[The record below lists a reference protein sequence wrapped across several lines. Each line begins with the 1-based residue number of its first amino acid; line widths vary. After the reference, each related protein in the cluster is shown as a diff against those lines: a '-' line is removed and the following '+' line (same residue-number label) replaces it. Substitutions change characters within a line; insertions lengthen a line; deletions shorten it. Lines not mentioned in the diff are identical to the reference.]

1 MGKTSEFAINA
12 GPILLGLGLIWYII
26 NTIRSYLRLRQ
37 FKGPTIAGFSNIW
50 VFSSTLRGELNE
62 RTAEILK
69 EHGGFL
75 SFIAVR
81 VERSSLTRILCVG
94 PLSRI
99 GPNILVTNDA
109 DLLRHM
115 SGARSTYSRAA
126 WYDGMRL
133 DPRVNNVI
141 SERNDKRHNALRA
154 KMASGVS
161 LTTSTFIAFHA
172 DLWTKSTPAKKIQDW
187 NSLWTTDAKI
197 WWASSERNMFPPR
210 PFYASLISHRYRN
223 TLPWMF
229 SLM

>member
-1 MGKTSEFAINA
+1 MGKTSEFAISA
-12 GPILLGLGLIWYII
+12 VPILLGLGLTWYII

-37 FKGPTIAGFSNIW
+37 FKGQTIAGFSNIW
-50 VFSSTLRGELNE
+50 IFSSTLRGELNE

-69 EHGGFL
+69 EHGKVL
-75 SFIAVR
+75 TFITVCI
-81 VERSSLTRILCVG
+81 ERPTLTKILCVG
-94 PLSRI
+94 PLALI

-161 LTTSTFIAFHA
+161 QIILTFIVFHA
-172 DLWTKSTPAKKIQDW
+172 DLGTKSTPAKRIQDW
-187 NSLWTTDAKI
+187 SSLWMTDAK
-197 WWASSERNMFPPR
+197 
-210 PFYASLISHRYRN
+210 
-223 TLPWMF
+223 T
-229 SLM
+229 

>member
-1 MGKTSEFAINA
+1 MGKTSEFAINGA
-12 GPILLGLGLIWYII
+12 PILLGLGLTWYII

-50 VFSSTLRGELNE
+50 IFSSTLRGELNE

-69 EHGGFL
+69 EHGKFL
-75 SFIAVR
+75 TFTIVR
-81 VERSSLTRILCVG
+81 IESSSLTTILCVG
-94 PLSRI
+94 PLARI

-109 DLLRHM
+109 ELLRHM

-161 LTTSTFIAFHA
+161 LTTSMFIGFHA

-187 NSLWTTDAKI
+187 NNLWTTDAK
-197 WWASSERNMFPPR
+197 
-210 PFYASLISHRYRN
+210 
-223 TLPWMF
+223 T
-229 SLM
+229 